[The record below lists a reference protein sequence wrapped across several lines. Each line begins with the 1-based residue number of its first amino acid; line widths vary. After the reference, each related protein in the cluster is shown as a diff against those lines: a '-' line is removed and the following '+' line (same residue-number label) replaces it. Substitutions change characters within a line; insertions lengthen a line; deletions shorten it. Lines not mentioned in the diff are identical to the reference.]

1 MIRRSHVA
9 VGVDTTNGRMH
20 HALVKIYNTP
30 RAGDVDLYIKEKNLE
45 SDLQQHKKKNFPI
58 KGALTCIFPKL
69 TFIINMLV
77 QIGFTEYRNRC
88 NIH

>member
-45 SDLQQHKKKNFPI
+45 SDLQQHKKKR
-58 KGALTCIFPKL
+58 
-69 TFIINMLV
+69 TFQSKARLYAFSPNLLS
-77 QIGFTEYRNRC
+77 
-88 NIH
+88 

>member
-45 SDLQQHKKKNFPI
+45 SDLQQHKKKELSNQRRAYMHFPQTYFHNQYVSADRI
-58 KGALTCIFPKL
+58 YGI
-69 TFIINMLV
+69 
-77 QIGFTEYRNRC
+77 
-88 NIH
+88 